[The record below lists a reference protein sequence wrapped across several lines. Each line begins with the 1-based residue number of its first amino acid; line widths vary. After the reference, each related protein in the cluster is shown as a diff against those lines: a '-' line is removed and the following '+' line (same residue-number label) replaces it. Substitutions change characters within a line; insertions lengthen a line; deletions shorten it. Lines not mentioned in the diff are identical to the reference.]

1 VATAYPVSPVA
12 DFFHFVPGY
21 SHYIYR
27 GGREPLLF
35 LLIAFLFTVAVVR
48 AYTRIGRS
56 RGWASGSVHDVHLHH
71 LVPGILASLASATAI
86 IAFRPGD
93 DSILLLS
100 ALFGVG
106 AALTLDEFALILHLE
121 DVYWTKEGRSSVEA
135 TLMGAAFGFLCL
147 LVSLPLSGDPGS
159 DAPHWSAGAILCVN
173 LSFGLVA
180 FLKGK
185 PKLGTL
191 GIFIPG
197 LSIVGALRLATP
209 RSIWAHRFYSAA
221 KRRRSEARASNR
233 DRRYTHLRHRLYD
246 LIGGAPH
253 LERRS

>member
-1 VATAYPVSPVA
+1 MAMAN
-12 DFFHFVPGY
+12 FFGFIPGY

-27 GGREPLLF
+27 GGREPLFF
-35 LLIAFLFTVAVVR
+35 LLLAFLATFAVVR
-48 AYTRIGRS
+48 SYTRLGRL
-56 RGWASGSVHDVHLHH
+56 RGWPSGSIRDIHLHH

-93 DSILLLS
+93 DSMLLLS
-100 ALFGVG
+100 SLFGIG
-106 AALTLDEFALILHLE
+106 AALTLDEFALILHLD

-147 LVSLPLSGDPGS
+147 LASLPLSSNPGD
-159 DAPHWSAGAILCVN
+159 DAPHWLAGAVLAVN

-197 LSIVGALRLATP
+197 VSIVGAVRLATP
-209 RSIWAHRFYSAA
+209 HSLWTHRFYSERKLERA
-221 KRRRSEARASNR
+221 SARAAQR
-233 DRRYTHLRHRLYD
+233 ERRYGHVRHRIYD
-246 LIGGAPH
+246 LIGGEPH
-253 LERRS
+253 LERHR